1 MRVRDVMTTNLVT
14 ASPNTSVTEVA
25 RMMADHDV
33 GAVIITENDQPKGI
47 VTDRDIVVQ
56 HIAKGHMKDCPIS
69 EAMTS
74 NRPIMGLVTVQPDMD
89 ILEAARELG
98 RRKVGRLPVLENGH
112 LVGILSA
119 GDISQELRR
128 ALDGL
133 MAEGEKAASGTTD
146 PNATQQGTY
155 APQEET
161 VYGSKEQTTY
171 APTETS
177 TTMRSDRTP

>member
-1 MRVRDVMTTNLVT
+1 MRVRDVMTTSLVT
-14 ASPNTSVTEVA
+14 ASPNTSITDVA
-25 RMMADHDV
+25 RMMADRDV
-33 GAVIITENDQPKGI
+33 GAVIITDNNNQPSGI

-56 HIAKGHMKDCPIS
+56 HLAKGHTKDCPIS

-74 NRPIMGLVTVQPDMD
+74 NRPIMGLVTVEPDMD
-89 ILEAARELG
+89 ILDAARELG
-98 RRKVGRLPVLENGH
+98 RRKVGRLPVMENGR

-133 MAEGEKAASGTTD
+133 LAEGEKAASGTTD
-146 PNATQQGTY
+146 TTQTQDTTF

-161 VYGSKEQTTY
+161 TFAPSATTT
-171 APTETS
+171 ART
-177 TTMRSDRTP
+177 DRMA